1 MLTEGVGRG
10 AMDDRHLRRG
20 GYDGRERI
28 VLPRGR
34 EDAMEGRRDRV
45 VRSGGMRAARRGQD
59 AAQRGRGRWRSAPRI
74 AVGLLAVVLVG
85 CPSTVDPPATKI
97 TVDGLVL
104 ASEGTPLAGV
114 LVHAQGGLTTTEAD
128 GSFRLD
134 GIEPPYTLTLGSEGT
149 DAWVHAYE
157 GLTSTAPLLVPIEPG
172 FSGYQTSIAG
182 SLLGLG
188 ALPADERVFVGV
200 EGIAA
205 PVFGWTYAATGA
217 TSYSG
222 WGAWRGPGAT
232 AQARL
237 HALRIQVDAEGRP
250 LAYFGYDDPEVT
262 LVYPANATADV
273 LLNQLV
279 ANSRLEGT
287 VAVAGGG
294 VLNTTQLLARF
305 SASYGLLFY
314 VGPAS
319 TALSVPV
326 PEIGDG
332 SVVAVAEAT
341 YAHGTTVAWT
351 SVPVG
356 PAFSLEVP
364 APPQLLAPVAG
375 ATDVSG
381 ATEFRVLGGP
391 TGARLFEWVPQS
403 AADGPRVALTTA
415 ADSARIPDV
424 TPLGLALVPGG
435 RYRWSVRTL
444 AAENYLAAVS
454 VPAIDR
460 STLVLGVLATV
471 PPDGAIATTVTRAM
485 TLAP

>member
-1 MLTEGVGRG
+1 
-10 AMDDRHLRRG
+10 MD
-20 GYDGRERI
+20 
-28 VLPRGR
+28 V
-34 EDAMEGRRDRV
+34 A
-45 VRSGGMRAARRGQD
+45 
-59 AAQRGRGRWRSAPRI
+59 RGRWRVVGSV

-97 TVDGLVL
+97 TVEGLVL

-114 LVHAQGGLTTTEAD
+114 LVHAQGEFTTTEAD
-128 GSFRLD
+128 GGFRLE
-134 GIEPPYTLTLGSEGT
+134 GIEPPYTLTLGSGGT
-149 DAWVHAYE
+149 GPWVHVYE
-157 GLTSTAPLLVPIEPG
+157 GLTSAAPLLVPIEPE
-172 FSGYQTSIAG
+172 FSGYHTSIAG

-205 PVFGWTYAATGA
+205 PVFGGTYAATGA

-250 LAYFGYDDPEVT
+250 LAYLGYDDPEVT
-262 LVYPANATADV
+262 LVYPAPATADV
-273 LLNQLV
+273 LLNQV
-279 ANSRLEGT
+279 IPNSRLEGT

-294 VLNTTQLLARF
+294 VLSTTQLLARF

-319 TALSVPV
+319 ATLSVPV

-341 YAHGTTVAWT
+341 FAHGTTLAWA
-351 SVPVG
+351 SVPIG
-356 PAFSLEVP
+356 PVFALDVP

-375 ATDVSG
+375 AADVSG
-381 ATEFRVLGGP
+381 ATEFRALGGP
-391 TGARLFEWVPQS
+391 TGGRLFVWEPLS

-415 ADSARIPDV
+415 ADTARMPDV
-424 TPLGLALVPGG
+424 SPLGLALVPGG
-435 RYRWSVRTL
+435 RYTWSVRAL

-460 STLVLGVLATV
+460 AQLILGVLGAV
-471 PPDGAIATTVTRAM
+471 PQDGAIATTSSRAM